1 MSVIV
6 QFIVKVPDV
15 DKFVAVSKKFQ
26 PLMAAE
32 GARNPSVSEDENN
45 PGLMSTMA
53 EWDGHDQMH
62 AASEKHG
69 EAFNAEL
76 GAGDLDWATHIW
88 HQK

>member
-6 QFIVKVPDV
+6 QFIVKVPDP
-15 DKFVAVSKKFQ
+15 DHFVATMKKFE
-26 PLMAAE
+26 PVMAAE
-32 GARNPSVSEDENN
+32 GARNAAIYEDGNN

-69 EAFNAEL
+69 EAVNAEL
-76 GAGDLDWATHIW
+76 NAGDLDWATHIW
-88 HQK
+88 HKK